1 MAVSIPREVFT
12 LGAVQFDTSRLA
24 NLEGQILAK
33 REAKRQ
39 AEQEAID
46 KYMMEQGGKLTPT
59 GVRTDDLPGFE
70 ERRKAW
76 VDFSLKNKSQIKS
89 DPLIRAE
96 ADRLFNNTLA
106 YIQASKNEEEKV
118 KPAKTMLADPTKRN
132 QLNTEAVIRD
142 IALHDLPLDNPNR
155 KSIDY
160 NAAWYRPASFDFND
174 EFAKAAKNQPKSFLR
189 VIPGSTNM
197 ITGNVETEQG
207 WTPASIKAIANN
219 FVRSVQDNSDKYE
232 YYVRRAKQLT
242 PAQLVE
248 LNKELTGTGLVADDD
263 NPLAVAYAEAVQQAK
278 SAIDVVEK
286 ADTELAQRRAITRA
300 SIRKSEEK
308 GEEVNFKN
316 YDILG
321 QYTPTE
327 KKSWLSGVSRFA
339 PPPIQVVY
347 KKDISSEHFDL
358 ITNNG
363 KVNPIYDAG
372 GDYFIVRP
380 DGDWEGEGGQIIS
393 AASVARSNLD
403 KTSLSEE
410 KRMPKKKENSY
421 LINGTTYSEKELIKM
436 GYTLDEIKPFLK
448 K

>member
-132 QLNTEAVIRD
+132 QLNTEAVISD

-174 EFAKAAKNQPKSFLR
+174 EFAKAAGNHIWILK
-189 VIPGSTNM
+189 PGENTNRGHG
-197 ITGNVETEQG
+197 I
-207 WTPASIKAIANN
+207 
-219 FVRSVQDNSDKYE
+219 
-232 YYVRRAKQLT
+232 
-242 PAQLVE
+242 
-248 LNKELTGTGLVADDD
+248 
-263 NPLAVAYAEAVQQAK
+263 
-278 SAIDVVEK
+278 
-286 ADTELAQRRAITRA
+286 
-300 SIRKSEEK
+300 
-308 GEEVNFKN
+308 
-316 YDILG
+316 
-321 QYTPTE
+321 
-327 KKSWLSGVSRFA
+327 
-339 PPPIQVVY
+339 
-347 KKDISSEHFDL
+347 
-358 ITNNG
+358 
-363 KVNPIYDAG
+363 
-372 GDYFIVRP
+372 
-380 DGDWEGEGGQIIS
+380 
-393 AASVARSNLD
+393 
-403 KTSLSEE
+403 
-410 KRMPKKKENSY
+410 
-421 LINGTTYSEKELIKM
+421 
-436 GYTLDEIKPFLK
+436 
-448 K
+448 